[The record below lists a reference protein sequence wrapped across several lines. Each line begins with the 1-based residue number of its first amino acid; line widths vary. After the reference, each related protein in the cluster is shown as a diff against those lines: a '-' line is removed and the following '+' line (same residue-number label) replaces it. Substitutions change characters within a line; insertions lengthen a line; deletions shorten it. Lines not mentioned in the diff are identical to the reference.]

1 MRLCGLVNH
10 THRPVIEV
18 LALVARYAAAAAG
31 NTEKDVGTRR
41 AALVFTVAT
50 LAAGVVIER
59 SGEEPSSAKD

>member
-18 LALVARYAAAAAG
+18 LALVARYAAAAG

>member
-1 MRLCGLVNH
+1 M
-10 THRPVIEV
+10 IEV
-18 LALVARYAAAAAG
+18 LALVARYAAAG

-50 LAAGVVIER
+50 LAAGVVIEL